1 MNEKGLGKRLQD
13 ARLVVGLTQQGLCQ
27 KSGLSYSTLAKIERG
42 AIKAP
47 SIFTIEKIAEALNI
61 SLDELIGANK
71 FSEISTKQRHLSKNG
86 VSFVY
91 FDINGC
97 LVRFYQ
103 RAVTKIAHDSGKSTD
118 IVETILWHYD
128 DQVCRGLV
136 GLEEFNK
143 VLADKLQSPGIR
155 WQDYYLDTVE
165 SMPGMKELLDWV
177 SSLYGIG
184 LMSNIM
190 PGLINSMIKQQSIPN
205 VAYDVIIDS
214 SEVRVIKPEAKIF
227 EVATERALCDKS
239 EILLIDDTRANL
251 MAADLLG
258 WKVLW
263 FDGYHPDESIAR
275 IREVLEPR
283 SQDQSLTSPNSTS
296 LPKIFQTLPR

>member
-1 MNEKGLGKRLQD
+1 MDEKGLGKRLQD
-13 ARLVVGLTQQGLCQ
+13 ARRAAGLTQQGLCQ

-47 SIFTIEKIAEALNI
+47 SIFTIEKIAEALGV
-61 SLDELIGANK
+61 SLDELIGTSKA
-71 FSEISTKQRHLSKNG
+71 SGIPLKQRQRSKNG
-86 VSFVY
+86 VRFVY

-103 RAVTKIAHDSGKSTD
+103 RAVTKIAHDSGKTTD

-136 GLEEFNK
+136 SLEAFNK
-143 VLADKLQSPGIR
+143 VLADKLESPGIR
-155 WQDYYLDTVE
+155 WQDYYLSTAE

-190 PGLINSMIKQQSIPN
+190 PGLINSMIQQQSIPN
-205 VAYDVIIDS
+205 VAYDAIIDS
-214 SEVRVIKPEAKIF
+214 SEVRAIKPEAKIF
-227 EVATERALCDKS
+227 EIAVERARCNKS
-239 EILLIDDTRANL
+239 EILLVDDTRANL
-251 MAADLLG
+251 MAADSMG

-275 IREVLEPR
+275 IRELLEPV
-283 SQDQSLTSPNSTS
+283 SQDSPTLAKLNTNS
-296 LPKIFQTLPR
+296 LPKIFETLP

>member
-1 MNEKGLGKRLQD
+1 MDEKGLGKRLQD
-13 ARLVVGLTQQGLCQ
+13 ARRTAGLTQQGLCQ

-61 SLDELIGANK
+61 SLDELIGTNK
-71 FSEISTKQRHLSKNG
+71 LSGRSTKRRHRSKSG
-86 VSFVY
+86 ISFVY

-118 IVETILWHYD
+118 TVETILWHYD

-136 GLEEFNK
+136 SLEEFNK

-155 WQDYYLDTVE
+155 WEDYYLSTIE
-165 SMPGMKELLDWV
+165 TMPGMKELLDWV
-177 SSLYGIG
+177 SQQYGIG
-184 LMSNIM
+184 LLSNIM
-190 PGLINSMIKQQSIPN
+190 PGLINSMIQQKSIPN
-205 VAYDVIIDS
+205 VAYDSIIES
-214 SEVRVIKPEAKIF
+214 SEVQALKPEAKIF
-227 EVATERALCDKS
+227 EIATERANCNKS

-251 MAADLLG
+251 MAADSIG

-263 FDGYHPDESIAR
+263 FDGYHPDESIAK
-275 IREVLEPR
+275 IRELLEPEAE
-283 SQDQSLTSPNSTS
+283 DLLQSPQISSS
-296 LPKIFQTLPR
+296 LPKIFETLR

>member
-1 MNEKGLGKRLQD
+1 MDEKGLGKRLQD
-13 ARLVVGLTQQGLCQ
+13 ARRTAGLTQQGLCQ

-61 SLDELIGANK
+61 SLDELIGTNK
-71 FSEISTKQRHLSKNG
+71 LSGTSIKQRHRSKSG
-86 VSFVY
+86 ISFVY

-103 RAVTKIAHDSGKSTD
+103 RAVTKMAHDSGKSTD

-136 GLEEFNK
+136 SLDEFNK

-155 WQDYYLDTVE
+155 WEDYYLSTVE

-177 SSLYGIG
+177 SQQYGIG
-184 LMSNIM
+184 LLSNIM
-190 PGLINSMIKQQSIPN
+190 PGLIKSMIQQKSIPN
-205 VAYDVIIDS
+205 VAYDTVIES
-214 SEVRVIKPEAKIF
+214 SEVQALKPEAKIF
-227 EVATERALCDKS
+227 EIATEHANCNKS

-251 MAADLLG
+251 MAADSIG

-275 IREVLEPR
+275 IRELLEPEGQDL
-283 SQDQSLTSPNSTS
+283 SQTPQISSS
-296 LPKIFQTLPR
+296 LPKIFETL

>member
-1 MNEKGLGKRLQD
+1 MDEKGLGKRLQD
-13 ARLVVGLTQQGLCQ
+13 ARRVAGLTQQGLCQ

-47 SIFTIEKIAEALNI
+47 SIFTIEKIAEALGI
-61 SLDELIGANK
+61 SLDQLIGSNK
-71 FSEISTKQRHLSKNG
+71 VTGARAKQRHHSKSG

-136 GLEEFNK
+136 SLEEFNK
-143 VLADKLQSPGIR
+143 ILADKLESPGIR
-155 WQDYYLDTVE
+155 WQDYYLSTIE
-165 SMPGMKELLDWV
+165 TMPGMKELLSWV

-190 PGLINSMIKQQSIPN
+190 PGLIGSMIQQQSIPN

-214 SEVRVIKPEAKIF
+214 SEVGAIKPEPKIF
-227 EVATERALCDKS
+227 EVATERAQCDKS

-251 MAADLLG
+251 MAADMMG

-275 IREVLEPR
+275 IREVLELQNLAQTP
-283 SQDQSLTSPNSTS
+283 TSPNSTS
-296 LPKIFQTLPR
+296 LPKIFQTLQR

>member
-1 MNEKGLGKRLQD
+1 MDEKGLGKRLQD
-13 ARLVVGLTQQGLCQ
+13 ARRTAGLTQQGLCQ

-61 SLDELIGANK
+61 SLDELIGTNK
-71 FSEISTKQRHLSKNG
+71 LSGTSIKQRHRSKSG
-86 VSFVY
+86 ISFVY

-103 RAVTKIAHDSGKSTD
+103 RAVTKMAHDSGKSTD

-136 GLEEFNK
+136 SLDEFNK

-155 WQDYYLDTVE
+155 WEDYYLSTVE

-177 SSLYGIG
+177 SQQYGIG
-184 LMSNIM
+184 LLSNIM
-190 PGLINSMIKQQSIPN
+190 PGLIKSMIQQKSIPN
-205 VAYDVIIDS
+205 VAYDTVIES
-214 SEVRVIKPEAKIF
+214 SEVRALKPEAKIF
-227 EVATERALCDKS
+227 EIATEHANCNKS

-251 MAADLLG
+251 MAADSIG

-275 IREVLEPR
+275 IRELLEPEGQDL
-283 SQDQSLTSPNSTS
+283 SQTPQISSS
-296 LPKIFQTLPR
+296 LPKIFETL

>member
-1 MNEKGLGKRLQD
+1 MDEKGLGKRLQD
-13 ARLVVGLTQQGLCQ
+13 ARRTAGLTQQGLCQ

-61 SLDELIGANK
+61 SLDELIGTNK
-71 FSEISTKQRHLSKNG
+71 HSESSAKRRHRSKSG
-86 VSFVY
+86 ISFVY

-118 IVETILWHYD
+118 TVETILWHYD

-136 GLEEFNK
+136 SLDEFNK

-155 WQDYYLDTVE
+155 WEDYYLSTIE
-165 SMPGMKELLDWV
+165 TMPGMKELLDWV
-177 SSLYGIG
+177 SQQYGIG

-190 PGLINSMIKQQSIPN
+190 PGLINSMIQQKSIPN
-205 VAYDVIIDS
+205 VDYDTIIES
-214 SEVRVIKPEAKIF
+214 SEVKALKPEAKIF
-227 EVATERALCDKS
+227 DIATERANCNES

-251 MAADLLG
+251 MAADSIG

-275 IREVLEPR
+275 IRELLEPEVHDLPQI
-283 SQDQSLTSPNSTS
+283 SSS
-296 LPKIFQTLPR
+296 LPKIFETLR